1 MKKILALILGA
12 LFLKTPVA
20 VAETSTFA
28 LDDSASFSVIH
39 GRARR

>member
-28 LDDSASFSVIH
+28 LDDSASFNHVIE
-39 GRARR
+39 